1 MRLKF
6 ALSQTSIFGSQWILH
21 YRLLATLFQQIVEG
35 LDSQSVEGCISLCCQ
50 DPQLSPAIQVHA
62 DEQPLE
68 RAGIS
73 GFEAAGFWVA
83 RHRRTMPVIME
94 LGNLNTVLA

>member
-35 LDSQSVEGCISLCCQ
+35 LDSQGVEGCISLCCQ
-50 DPQLSPAIQVHA
+50 DPQRSPAVQVHA
-62 DEQPLE
+62 DEQPFE

-73 GFEAAGFWVA
+73 GFEASGFGLA
-83 RHRRTMPVIME
+83 RHGRIMPAAAIS
-94 LGNLNTVLA
+94 GT